1 MHKPAGEI
9 GWATALVKYM
19 HAEAEHKEAF
29 LRVLT
34 LASGVQFFAGSM
46 ERTPCPKAV
55 CINFN
60 SLSVVE

>member
-1 MHKPAGEI
+1 MRKRLGEI
-9 GWATALVKYM
+9 HWAALVKY
-19 HAEAEHKEAF
+19 AEAEHKEAF

>member
-1 MHKPAGEI
+1 MHKRHGEI
-9 GWATALVKYM
+9 SWAAALVKYM

-34 LASGVQFFAGSM
+34 LASGVQCFAGSM

-55 CINFN
+55 CNDLN
-60 SLSVVE
+60 SLSVE